1 MLYASIL
8 ASFVLISNQEVK
20 LKISNLFRLLW
31 HDIGS
36 LVGGLV
42 VLNCFSSPLLHS
54 IWSTSLIKVDINL
67 GEACQY
73 RKRTSFK

>member
-1 MLYASIL
+1 MMLYASIL

-36 LVGGLV
+36 IVGGLV
-42 VLNCFSSPLLHS
+42 VLNCFASPLLHS
-54 IWSTSLIKVDINL
+54 I
-67 GEACQY
+67 
-73 RKRTSFK
+73 